1 MPAHKK
7 YLEDSITIMLNMQ
20 NIYYP
25 ANLNADGVHLS
36 PHQYYRHKK
45 KHVNDHSQ
53 KYEENVRCI
62 LKYECYP
69 LLSSCDNA
77 QKYFLKRNFEN

>member
-1 MPAHKK
+1 
-7 YLEDSITIMLNMQ
+7 MLNMQ

-45 KHVNDHSQ
+45 KHVNDHFR
-53 KYEENVRCI
+53 KYEENVRGI
-62 LKYECYP
+62 LNYKCYP
-69 LLSSCDNA
+69 LLSFCDNA
-77 QKYFLKRNFEN
+77 QQYS